1 MPSKQAGGIV
11 FDIAGD
17 GEPVVLVHG
26 LGGSSNTWQPLM
38 TSLTNFAV
46 YRPDMPGSG
55 RSAVPVEPQT
65 IGAFAEA
72 IVNGLRELGISHA
85 HFAGHSLGTLVCQ
98 HIAVHMPQCV
108 RSLALFGALTEP
120 PDAAR
125 NGLIGRAAT
134 ARSGAMDPI
143 ADQIIAATLSPS
155 THSNNPAAVAFV
167 RESVMRQPPEGYAK
181 SCEAL
186 SKAQAFPVERIAC
199 PVLLV
204 AGDTDPVAPPSMAT
218 ALKDKIPN
226 SRMVLLERSGHW
238 MPIEKAEESSRLIA
252 DFLQKHRLN

>member
-1 MPSKQAGGIV
+1 MPSRTVGGIV

-26 LGGSSNTWQPLM
+26 LGGSSNTFQPLM
-38 TSLTNFAV
+38 PVLRNFAV

-55 RSAVPVEPQT
+55 RSPVPIEPQSM
-65 IGAFAEA
+65 ASFAEA
-72 IVNGLRELGISHA
+72 IVDGLKEIGVASA
-85 HFAGHSLGTLVCQ
+85 HFGAHSLGTLVCQ

-108 RSLALFGALTEP
+108 RSLTLFGALTEP

-134 ARSGAMDPI
+134 ARSGAMDVI
-143 ADQIIAATLSPS
+143 ADQIVANTLSPS
-155 THSNNPAAVAFV
+155 THRDKPAAVAFV
-167 RESVMRQPPEGYAK
+167 RESLMRQPPEGYAK
-181 SCEAL
+181 ACEAL
-186 SKAQAFPVERIAC
+186 SRAQAFPVERIEV

-218 ALKDKIPN
+218 ALRDRMANAK
-226 SRMVLLERSGHW
+226 MVLLERSGHW
-238 MPIEKAEESSRLIA
+238 IPIEKAEESSRLIA
-252 DFLQKHRLN
+252 EFLQKQLH

>member
-1 MPSKQAGGIV
+1 MPSKTAGGIV

-38 TSLTNFAV
+38 TALRNFAV
-46 YRPDMPGSG
+46 YRPDLPGSG

-65 IGAFAEA
+65 IAAFAEA
-72 IVNGLRELGISHA
+72 IVAGLREFGVPNA

-125 NGLIGRAAT
+125 NGLISRAAT
-134 ARSGAMDPI
+134 ARSGAMDTI
-143 ADQIIAATLSPS
+143 ADQIIAATLSPA
-155 THSNNPAAVAFV
+155 THSDKPAAVAFV

-186 SKAQAFPVERIAC
+186 SKAQALPAERILS

-218 ALKDKIPN
+218 ALKDKMPN
-226 SRMVLLERSGHW
+226 AKMVLLERSGHW
-238 MPIEKAEESSRLIA
+238 LTIEKAEESSRLIA

>member
-1 MPSKQAGGIV
+1 MPSRTAGGLV

-26 LGGSSNTWQPLM
+26 LGGSSNTFQPLM
-38 TSLTNFAV
+38 PVLTNFSV
-46 YRPDMPGSG
+46 YRPDMPGCG
-55 RSAVPVEPQT
+55 RSPVPAEPQS
-65 IGAFAEA
+65 IASFAEA
-72 IVNGLRELGISHA
+72 IVAGLGELGVQSA
-85 HFAGHSLGTLVCQ
+85 HFGGHSLGTLVCQ

-108 RSLALFGALTEP
+108 RSLTLFGALTEP

-134 ARSGAMDPI
+134 ARAGNMDVI
-143 ADQIIAATLSPS
+143 ADQIIASTLSPG
-155 THSNNPAAVAFV
+155 THRDRPAAVAFV
-167 RESVMRQPPEGYAK
+167 RESLMRQPPEGYAK

-186 SKAQAFPVERIAC
+186 SKARAFAVERIDV

-218 ALKDKIPN
+218 ALRDKMPN
-226 SRMVLLERSGHW
+226 ATMVLLERSGHW
-238 MPIEKAEESSRLIA
+238 MPIEKSEESSRLIA
-252 DFLQKHRLN
+252 EFLQKQLH

>member
-1 MPSKQAGGIV
+1 MPSRIAGGIV

-17 GEPVVLVHG
+17 GDAIVLIHG
-26 LGGSSNTWQPLM
+26 LGGTSNTFQPLM
-38 TSLTNFAV
+38 QALRNFTV

-55 RSAVPVEPQT
+55 RSPVPMEAQS
-65 IGAFAEA
+65 IASFAEA
-72 IVNGLRELGISHA
+72 IVGGLKELGVSKA

-98 HIAVHMPQCV
+98 HIAVNMPACV
-108 RSLALFGALTEP
+108 RSLTLFGALTEP

-134 ARSGAMDPI
+134 ARAGNMDAI

-155 THSNNPAAVAFV
+155 THADKPSAVAFV

-186 SKAQAFPVERIAC
+186 SKAHAFAVDRIDV

-218 ALKDKIPN
+218 ALKDKMPHAE
-226 SRMVLLERSGHW
+226 MALLERCGHW
-238 MPIEKAEESSRLIA
+238 IPIERSQDSSRLIA
-252 DFLQKHRLN
+252 EFLQKQLH

>member
-1 MPSKQAGGIV
+1 MPSKQAGGVV

-17 GEPVVLVHG
+17 GEAVVLIHG

-38 TSLTNFAV
+38 AALRNFTV

-55 RSAVPVEPQT
+55 RSPVPMEAQS
-65 IGAFAEA
+65 IASFAEA
-72 IVNGLRELGISHA
+72 IVDGLKELGVSSA
-85 HFAGHSLGTLVCQ
+85 HFGGHSLGTLVCQ

-108 RSLALFGALTEP
+108 RSLALFGAITEP

-134 ARSGAMDPI
+134 ARSGAMDTI
-143 ADQIIAATLSPS
+143 ADQIIAGTLSPG
-155 THSNNPAAVAFV
+155 THSDNPAAVAFV

-186 SKAQAFPVERIAC
+186 SKAHVFPVERIEV

-218 ALKDKIPN
+218 ALKDKLPDAK
-226 SRMVLLERSGHW
+226 MVLLERSGHW
-238 MPIEKAEESSRLIA
+238 IPIEKAAESSRLIA
-252 DFLQKHRLN
+252 EFLQKQLH